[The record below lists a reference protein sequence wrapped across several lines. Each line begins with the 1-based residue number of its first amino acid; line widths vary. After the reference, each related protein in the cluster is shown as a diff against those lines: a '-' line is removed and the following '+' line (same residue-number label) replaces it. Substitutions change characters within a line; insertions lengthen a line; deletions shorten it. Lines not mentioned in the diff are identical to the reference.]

1 MLCLRYEPGGEDWC
15 KTKEIGESYEAI
27 SQCKQNSAALK
38 TIQTS
43 NRRKLSYETGST
55 KKNSQ
60 KPNNGLKRTGQGAEC
75 ESRNTVFAFQLKWK
89 LDADSRP
96 LSPGRWAFIIIF
108 SLISYQAITQLR

>member
-1 MLCLRYEPGGEDWC
+1 MLCLRYEPGGEDWG
-15 KTKEIGESYEAI
+15 KTKEIGGSYEAI

-60 KPNNGLKRTGQGAEC
+60 KPNKGLKLTGKASSANQGN
-75 ESRNTVFAFQLKWK
+75 RL
-89 LDADSRP
+89 
-96 LSPGRWAFIIIF
+96 
-108 SLISYQAITQLR
+108 